1 MSKGKR
7 IFREQKSIFGG
18 INDHP
23 CAVWY
28 VCGIDLYKIWNL
40 KVDKLQI
47 EKGQKQ
53 EGHSKSVKTDSNIE
67 QGVGIRMEQINITCT
82 DNDRTQMAD
91 ILAKT
96 DKMMKVAFVGTNI
109 TLTLNR
115 TDVNK
120 PYVGSAQGLEF
131 VAYE

>member
-1 MSKGKR
+1 
-7 IFREQKSIFGG
+7 
-18 INDHP
+18 
-23 CAVWY
+23 
-28 VCGIDLYKIWNL
+28 
-40 KVDKLQI
+40 
-47 EKGQKQ
+47 
-53 EGHSKSVKTDSNIE
+53 
-67 QGVGIRMEQINITCT
+67 MEQINITCT

>member
-1 MSKGKR
+1 
-7 IFREQKSIFGG
+7 
-18 INDHP
+18 
-23 CAVWY
+23 
-28 VCGIDLYKIWNL
+28 
-40 KVDKLQI
+40 
-47 EKGQKQ
+47 
-53 EGHSKSVKTDSNIE
+53 
-67 QGVGIRMEQINITCT
+67 
-82 DNDRTQMAD
+82 MAD

-96 DKMMKVAFVGTNI
+96 DKMLKVAFVGTDI